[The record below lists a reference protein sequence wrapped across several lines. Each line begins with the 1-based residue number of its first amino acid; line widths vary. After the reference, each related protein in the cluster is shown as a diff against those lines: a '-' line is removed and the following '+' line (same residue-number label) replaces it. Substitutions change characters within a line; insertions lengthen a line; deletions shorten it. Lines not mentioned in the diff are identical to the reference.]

1 MKCPIIPPEQIA
13 EIKANTKEH
22 IRVQT
27 SAPIDKDAIIRAL
40 EPANEYFITTS
51 LYWDCECEHNYTRP
65 ADMNMCENCGTTQDE
80 SPNARIGELRRHG
93 IHVDW
98 TAPNIVKT
106 LEEHN
111 VLSRTAFQPHK

>member
-1 MKCPIIPPEQIA
+1 
-13 EIKANTKEH
+13 
-22 IRVQT
+22 
-27 SAPIDKDAIIRAL
+27 
-40 EPANEYFITTS
+40 
-51 LYWDCECEHNYTRP
+51 
-65 ADMNMCENCGTTQDE
+65 MNMCENCGTTQDE